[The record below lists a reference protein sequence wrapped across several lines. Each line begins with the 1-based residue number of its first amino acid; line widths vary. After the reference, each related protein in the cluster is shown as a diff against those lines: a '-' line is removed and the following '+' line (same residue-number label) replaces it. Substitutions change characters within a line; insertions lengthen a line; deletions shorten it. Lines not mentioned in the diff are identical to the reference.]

1 MSDVVA
7 RQTVPGGGTWLIGS
21 SAGRARSAG
30 WGRGARWGVGG
41 MGAQDW
47 RSALTRHGVGAV
59 GMAAATVGF
68 ITVCSGW

>member
-30 WGRGARWGVGG
+30 WGRGARWGADIFLNAELLRG
-41 MGAQDW
+41 
-47 RSALTRHGVGAV
+47 
-59 GMAAATVGF
+59 
-68 ITVCSGW
+68 